1 MTAVHPVGRFA
12 PTPSGPLHFGSLIA
26 ALGSWL
32 HARAQGGQW
41 LLRIEDLDPPR
52 EMPGAADS
60 ILRTLEAYQLTWD
73 GPVVYQSQR
82 LARYAEVLQQL
93 QQQGHC
99 YACDCTRAQIQA
111 AGGFYPGT
119 CRERQLPL
127 TGHAIRL
134 RQQAPVTGFTD
145 LHLGDVRVEGP
156 LASEDFILRRRDGL
170 FAYNLAVVIDDAD
183 SGISEVVRGADLVE
197 PTVRQIALYRLLQQP
212 VPAWLHLPLAL
223 QADGRKWSKQN
234 HAPALPMGAAI
245 TPTLWQAL
253 TFLGQQPPAALRDD
267 TPSALL
273 DWALAHWSTAML
285 PRGDHYSA
293 ADPAAIVD

>member
-1 MTAVHPVGRFA
+1 MTTIPPVGRFA

-73 GPVVYQSQR
+73 GTVVYQSQR
-82 LARYAEVLQQL
+82 LARYAEVLDQL
-93 QQQGHC
+93 WQQGHC

-119 CRERQLPL
+119 CRTRGLPVA
-127 TGHAIRL
+127 GHAIRL
-134 RQQAPVTGFTD
+134 RQQSPVTTFTD
-145 LHLGDVRVEGP
+145 LHQGEVRVEGP

-170 FAYNLAVVIDDAD
+170 FAYNLAVVVDDAD

-197 PTVRQIALYRLLQQP
+197 PTVRQIALYRLLQRP
-212 VPAWLHLPLAL
+212 EPAWLHLPLAL

-234 HAPALPMGAAI
+234 HAPALPPGEQI

-253 TFLGQQPPAALRDD
+253 RFLGQQPPAALQHDE
-267 TPSALL
+267 PAALL
-273 DWALAHWSTAML
+273 AWAVAHWSLAAL
-285 PRGDHYSA
+285 PAGDHIS
-293 ADPAAIVD
+293 DMNR